1 VYFAA
6 FSKNKSRKDDNMRLE
21 PNKEESRKSKFF
33 EFSTRT
39 LVLYVTVISL
49 AIFLHVRS
57 VGAQAP
63 VTITPLQALA
73 ITIYAFLCG
82 LDYIWVTPTGIWR
95 PTIAGTVTG
104 IIIGQPLLGLIAGS
118 LIEFTFLGLF
128 TIGGGT
134 VPEAASGTIV
144 AVLLGA
150 IIGVAATPEEAAA
163 LVPLAWPVAALTM
176 NIEILVRAGDAFF
189 THWADAEI
197 AKGNFDK
204 IGIINIIGAIPWAL
218 SRAIPVGVFAFL
230 GATPEVAETIRK
242 AILSP
247 AIQPFWNA
255 MAVAGWWMPALG
267 VALLLRMFYRTE
279 YLPFFLWGFA
289 LVAYFNLS
297 LIAVAIFS
305 VILVGAIYVARW
317 IIQFGELKFEAPEE
331 AGGERVITR
340 GDLVKAFWLSW
351 FIQSSWNYERMMG
364 TGFAHGMLP
373 IEKKLRKTPEELKEW
388 LTMHSEF
395 YNTEPHLH
403 NIILGM
409 VIAMEER
416 GSDIETI
423 RAIKTALMGPFAG
436 LGDSV
441 MWFTLLPIAFAIGA
455 SLGAQGNFLGP
466 IIALLIWIPVSWA
479 VKYYSLIVG
488 YRYGDRLAAVLH
500 GDVLKFFR
508 DAIAAFAVAMMG
520 GIGASYVTPPGSVK
534 VTLEIY
540 GVSIQSVM
548 DMILPRLLALLI
560 VLYAYWIVKR
570 GVPLSLT
577 VTALFFTG
585 VGLALWNVIGP
596 AAATFQLPSLGY
608 FILGLIFLILAA
620 IIVIFGAREK

>member
-1 VYFAA
+1 MKAEVE
-6 FSKNKSRKDDNMRLE
+6 K
-21 PNKEESRKSKFF
+21 KSKLF
-33 EFSTRT
+33 EFNKRT
-39 LVLYVTVISL
+39 LLLYVTVIAL
-49 AIFLHVRS
+49 AISLHLRGVE
-57 VGAQAP
+57 AQAAT
-63 VTITPLQALA
+63 TITPAQALA
-73 ITIYAFLCG
+73 ITIFAFICG

-95 PTIAGTVTG
+95 PTIAGTITG
-104 IIIGQPLLGLIAGS
+104 IIVGQPILGLIAGS

-150 IIGVAATPEEAAA
+150 IIGVAATPEQAAA
-163 LVPLAWPVAALTM
+163 LVPIAWPVAALTM

-197 AKGNFDK
+197 AKGRFDR
-204 IGIINIIGAIPWAL
+204 IGLINIIGAIPWAL
-218 SRAIPVGVFAFL
+218 SRAIPVGIFAFL
-230 GATPEVAETIRK
+230 GATPEVAEAIRK
-242 AILSP
+242 AILNP
-247 AIQPFWNA
+247 TIQPFWNA

-297 LIAVAIFS
+297 LIAVAVFS
-305 VILVGAIYVARW
+305 TILVGAIYIARW
-317 IIQFGELKFEAPEE
+317 VIQIGELKFEAPEE
-331 AGGERVITR
+331 ARERIITR
-340 GDLVKAFWLSW
+340 GDLIKAFWLSW

-416 GSDIETI
+416 GADMETI

-455 SLGAQGNFLGP
+455 SLGAQGNFAGP
-466 IIALLIWIPVSWA
+466 IIALLIWIPISWA
-479 VKYYSLIVG
+479 VKFYSLILG

-520 GIGASYVTPPGSVK
+520 GIGASYVTPPAFVV
-534 VTLEIY
+534 VTLTIAN
-540 GVSIQSVM
+540 VSLQSIM
-548 DMILPRLLALLI
+548 DMIFPRLLALII

-570 GVPLSLT
+570 GVPLSLA

-596 AAATFQLPSLGY
+596 AGAAFVVPSVGY
-608 FILGLIFLILAA
+608 IILGLIFLILAA
-620 IIVIFGAREK
+620 VIIIFGARKK

>member
-1 VYFAA
+1 MKAGVE
-6 FSKNKSRKDDNMRLE
+6 K
-21 PNKEESRKSKFF
+21 KSKLF
-33 EFSTRT
+33 EFNKRT
-39 LVLYVTVISL
+39 LLLYVTVIAL
-49 AIFLHVRS
+49 AISLHLRGVE
-57 VGAQAP
+57 AQAAT
-63 VTITPLQALA
+63 TITPAQALA
-73 ITIYAFLCG
+73 ITIFAFICG

-95 PTIAGTVTG
+95 PTIAGTITG
-104 IIIGQPLLGLIAGS
+104 IIVGQPILGLIAGS

-163 LVPLAWPVAALTM
+163 LVPIAWPVAALTM

-197 AKGNFDK
+197 AKGRFDR
-204 IGIINIIGAIPWAL
+204 IGLINIIGAIPWAL
-218 SRAIPVGVFAFL
+218 SRAIPVGIFAFL
-230 GATPEVAETIRK
+230 GATPEVAEAIRR
-242 AILSP
+242 AILNP
-247 AIQPFWNA
+247 TIQPFWNA

-289 LVAYFNLS
+289 LVAYFDLS
-297 LIAVAIFS
+297 LIAVAVFS
-305 VILVGAIYVARW
+305 IILVGAIYIARW
-317 IIQFGELKFEAPEE
+317 VIQIGELKFEAPEE
-331 AGGERVITR
+331 ARERIITR
-340 GDLVKAFWLSW
+340 GDLIKAFWLSW

-416 GSDIETI
+416 GADMETI

-455 SLGAQGNFLGP
+455 SLGAQGNFAGP
-466 IIALLIWIPVSWA
+466 IIALLIWIPISWA
-479 VKYYSLIVG
+479 VKFYSLMLG

-500 GDVLKFFR
+500 GDTLKFFR

-520 GIGASYVTPPGSVK
+520 GIGASYVTPPAAVA
-534 VTLEIY
+534 VTLTIAN
-540 GVSIQSVM
+540 VSLQSIM
-548 DMILPRLLALLI
+548 DMIFPRLLALI
-560 VLYAYWIVKR
+560 VVLYAYWIVKR
-570 GVPLSLT
+570 GVPLSLA

-596 AAATFQLPSLGY
+596 AGATFVVPSLGY
-608 FILGLIFLILAA
+608 IILGLIFLILAA
-620 IIVIFGAREK
+620 VIIIFGARKK

>member
-1 VYFAA
+1 MKAGVE
-6 FSKNKSRKDDNMRLE
+6 K
-21 PNKEESRKSKFF
+21 KSKLF
-33 EFSTRT
+33 EFNKRT
-39 LVLYVTVISL
+39 LLLYVTVIAL
-49 AIFLHVRS
+49 AISLHLRGVE
-57 VGAQAP
+57 AQAAT
-63 VTITPLQALA
+63 TITPAQALA
-73 ITIYAFLCG
+73 ITIFAFICG

-95 PTIAGTVTG
+95 PTIAGTITG
-104 IIIGQPLLGLIAGS
+104 IIVGQPILGLIAGS

-163 LVPLAWPVAALTM
+163 LVPIAWPVAALTM

-197 AKGNFDK
+197 AKGRFDR
-204 IGIINIIGAIPWAL
+204 IGLINIIGAIPWAL
-218 SRAIPVGVFAFL
+218 SRAIPVGIFAFL
-230 GATPEVAETIRK
+230 GATPEVAEAIRR
-242 AILSP
+242 AILNP
-247 AIQPFWNA
+247 TIQPFWNA

-297 LIAVAIFS
+297 LIAVAVFS
-305 VILVGAIYVARW
+305 TILVGAIYIARW
-317 IIQFGELKFEAPEE
+317 VIQIGELKFEAPEE
-331 AGGERVITR
+331 ARERIITR
-340 GDLVKAFWLSW
+340 GDLIKAFWLSW

-416 GSDIETI
+416 GADMETI

-455 SLGAQGNFLGP
+455 SLGAQGNFAGP
-466 IIALLIWIPVSWA
+466 IIALLIWIPISWA
-479 VKYYSLIVG
+479 VKFYSLMLG

-500 GDVLKFFR
+500 GDTLKFFR

-520 GIGASYVTPPGSVK
+520 GIGASYVTPPAFVV
-534 VTLEIY
+534 VTLTIAN
-540 GVSIQSVM
+540 VSLQSIM
-548 DMILPRLLALLI
+548 DMIFPRLLALI
-560 VLYAYWIVKR
+560 VVLYAYWIVKR
-570 GVPLSLT
+570 GVPLSLA

-596 AAATFQLPSLGY
+596 AGATFVVPSLGY
-608 FILGLIFLILAA
+608 IILGLIFLILAA
-620 IIVIFGAREK
+620 VIIIFGARKK

>member
-1 VYFAA
+1 LR
-6 FSKNKSRKDDNMRLE
+6 FSEKVISMKAEVEK
-21 PNKEESRKSKFF
+21 KSKLF
-33 EFSTRT
+33 EFNKRT
-39 LVLYVTVISL
+39 LLLYVTVIAL
-49 AIFLHVRS
+49 AISLHLRGVE
-57 VGAQAP
+57 AQAAT
-63 VTITPLQALA
+63 TITPAQALA
-73 ITIYAFLCG
+73 ITIFAFICG

-95 PTIAGTVTG
+95 PTIAGTITG
-104 IIIGQPLLGLIAGS
+104 IIVGQPILGLIAGS

-150 IIGVAATPEEAAA
+150 IIGVAATPEQAAA
-163 LVPLAWPVAALTM
+163 LVPIAWPVAALTM

-197 AKGNFDK
+197 AKGRFDR
-204 IGIINIIGAIPWAL
+204 IGLINIIGAIPWAL
-218 SRAIPVGVFAFL
+218 SRAIPVGIFAFL
-230 GATPEVAETIRK
+230 GATPEVAEAIRK
-242 AILSP
+242 AILNP
-247 AIQPFWNA
+247 TIQPFWNA

-297 LIAVAIFS
+297 LIAVAVFS
-305 VILVGAIYVARW
+305 TILVGAIYIARW
-317 IIQFGELKFEAPEE
+317 VIQIGELKFEAPEE
-331 AGGERVITR
+331 ARERIITR
-340 GDLVKAFWLSW
+340 GDLIKAFWLSW

-416 GSDIETI
+416 GADMETI

-455 SLGAQGNFLGP
+455 SLGAQGNFAGP
-466 IIALLIWIPVSWA
+466 IIALLIWIPISWA
-479 VKYYSLIVG
+479 VKFYSLILG

-520 GIGASYVTPPGSVK
+520 GIGASYVTPPAFVV
-534 VTLEIY
+534 VTLTIAN
-540 GVSIQSVM
+540 VSLQSIM
-548 DMILPRLLALLI
+548 DMIFPRLLALII

-570 GVPLSLT
+570 GVPLSLA

-596 AAATFQLPSLGY
+596 AGAAFVVPSVGY
-608 FILGLIFLILAA
+608 IILGLIFLILAA
-620 IIVIFGAREK
+620 VIIIFGARKK

>member
-1 VYFAA
+1 MKAEVE
-6 FSKNKSRKDDNMRLE
+6 K
-21 PNKEESRKSKFF
+21 KSKLF
-33 EFSTRT
+33 EFNKRT
-39 LVLYVTVISL
+39 LLLYVTVIAL
-49 AIFLHVRS
+49 AISLHLRGVE
-57 VGAQAP
+57 AQAAT
-63 VTITPLQALA
+63 TITPAQALA
-73 ITIYAFLCG
+73 ITIFAFICG

-95 PTIAGTVTG
+95 PTIAGTITG
-104 IIIGQPLLGLIAGS
+104 IIVGQPILGLIAGS

-163 LVPLAWPVAALTM
+163 LVPIAWPVAALTM

-197 AKGNFDK
+197 AKGKFDR
-204 IGIINIIGAIPWAL
+204 IGLINIIGAIPWAL
-218 SRAIPVGVFAFL
+218 SRAIPVGIFAFL
-230 GATPEVAETIRK
+230 GATPEVAEAIRK
-242 AILSP
+242 AILNP
-247 AIQPFWNA
+247 TIQPFWNA

-297 LIAVAIFS
+297 LIAVAVFS
-305 VILVGAIYVARW
+305 TILVGAIYIARW
-317 IIQFGELKFEAPEE
+317 VIQIGELKFEAPEE
-331 AGGERVITR
+331 ARERIITR
-340 GDLVKAFWLSW
+340 GDLIKAFWLSW

-416 GSDIETI
+416 GADMETI

-455 SLGAQGNFLGP
+455 SLGAQGNFAGP
-466 IIALLIWIPVSWA
+466 IIALLIWIPISWA
-479 VKYYSLIVG
+479 VKFYSLILG

-520 GIGASYVTPPGSVK
+520 GIGASYVTPPAFVV
-534 VTLEIY
+534 VTLTIAN
-540 GVSIQSVM
+540 VSLQSIM
-548 DMILPRLLALLI
+548 DMIFPRLLALII

-570 GVPLSLT
+570 GVPLSLA

-596 AAATFQLPSLGY
+596 AGAAFVVPSVGY
-608 FILGLIFLILAA
+608 IILGLIFLILAA
-620 IIVIFGAREK
+620 VIIIFGARKK

>member
-1 VYFAA
+1 MKAEVE
-6 FSKNKSRKDDNMRLE
+6 K
-21 PNKEESRKSKFF
+21 KSKLF
-33 EFSTRT
+33 EFNKRT
-39 LVLYVTVISL
+39 LLLYVTVIAL
-49 AIFLHVRS
+49 AISLHLRGVE
-57 VGAQAP
+57 AQAAT
-63 VTITPLQALA
+63 TITPAQALA
-73 ITIYAFLCG
+73 ITIFAFICG

-95 PTIAGTVTG
+95 PTIAGTITG
-104 IIIGQPLLGLIAGS
+104 IIVGQPILGLIAGS

-163 LVPLAWPVAALTM
+163 LVPIAWPVAALTM

-197 AKGNFDK
+197 AKGRFDR
-204 IGIINIIGAIPWAL
+204 IGLINIIGAIPWAL
-218 SRAIPVGVFAFL
+218 SRAIPVGIFAFL
-230 GATPEVAETIRK
+230 GATPEVAEAIRK
-242 AILSP
+242 AILNP
-247 AIQPFWNA
+247 TIQPFWNA

-297 LIAVAIFS
+297 LIAVAVFS
-305 VILVGAIYVARW
+305 TILVGAIYIARW
-317 IIQFGELKFEAPEE
+317 VIQIGELKFEAPEE
-331 AGGERVITR
+331 ARERIITR
-340 GDLVKAFWLSW
+340 GDLIKAFWLSW

-416 GSDIETI
+416 GADMETI

-455 SLGAQGNFLGP
+455 SLGAQGNFAGP
-466 IIALLIWIPVSWA
+466 IIALLIWIPISWA
-479 VKYYSLIVG
+479 VKFYSLILG

-520 GIGASYVTPPGSVK
+520 GIGASYVTPPAFVV
-534 VTLEIY
+534 VTLTIAN
-540 GVSIQSVM
+540 VSLQSIM
-548 DMILPRLLALLI
+548 DMIFPRLLALII

-570 GVPLSLT
+570 GVPLSLA

-596 AAATFQLPSLGY
+596 AGAAFVVPSVGY
-608 FILGLIFLILAA
+608 IILGLIFLILAA
-620 IIVIFGAREK
+620 VIIIFGARKK

>member
-1 VYFAA
+1 MKAGVE
-6 FSKNKSRKDDNMRLE
+6 K
-21 PNKEESRKSKFF
+21 KSKLF
-33 EFSTRT
+33 EFNKRT
-39 LVLYVTVISL
+39 LLLYVTVIAL
-49 AIFLHVRS
+49 AISLHLRGVE
-57 VGAQAP
+57 AQAAT
-63 VTITPLQALA
+63 TITPAQALA
-73 ITIYAFLCG
+73 ITIFAFICG

-95 PTIAGTVTG
+95 PTIAGTITG
-104 IIIGQPLLGLIAGS
+104 IIVGQPILGLIAGS

-163 LVPLAWPVAALTM
+163 LVPIAWPVAALTM

-197 AKGNFDK
+197 AKGRFDR
-204 IGIINIIGAIPWAL
+204 IGLINIIGAIPWAL
-218 SRAIPVGVFAFL
+218 SRAIPVGIFAFL
-230 GATPEVAETIRK
+230 GATPEVAEAIRR
-242 AILSP
+242 AILNP
-247 AIQPFWNA
+247 TIQPFWNA

-297 LIAVAIFS
+297 LIAVAVFS
-305 VILVGAIYVARW
+305 TILVGAIYIARW
-317 IIQFGELKFEAPEE
+317 VIQIGELKFEAPEE
-331 AGGERVITR
+331 ARERIITR
-340 GDLVKAFWLSW
+340 GDLIKAFWLSW

-416 GSDIETI
+416 GADMETI

-455 SLGAQGNFLGP
+455 SLGAQGNFAGP
-466 IIALLIWIPVSWA
+466 IIALLIWIPISWA
-479 VKYYSLIVG
+479 VKFYSLMLG

-500 GDVLKFFR
+500 GDTLKFFR

-520 GIGASYVTPPGSVK
+520 GIGASYVTPPAAVA
-534 VTLEIY
+534 VTLTIAN
-540 GVSIQSVM
+540 VSLQSIM
-548 DMILPRLLALLI
+548 DMIFPRLLALI
-560 VLYAYWIVKR
+560 VVLYAYWIVKR
-570 GVPLSLT
+570 GVPLSLA

-596 AAATFQLPSLGY
+596 AGATFVVPSLGY
-608 FILGLIFLILAA
+608 IILGLIFLILAA
-620 IIVIFGAREK
+620 VIIIFGARKK